1 MKNASRENSKSWV
14 IAAICCFINFLH
26 LGIARQSGLLYLAAI
41 ARYDAN
47 RNQASLPFVLC
58 YTIRNVS
65 GPFVGFLGRKVGLE
79 RVTIFG
85 CVLASLGMAACFL
98 AEDIIT
104 VTVLW
109 GGVFGLGFGM
119 GSVLIPVVLNQHF
132 DKHLSN
138 ANGIAFGGECV
149 AGFILPILVKILLNA
164 FGTSGLFLILSG
176 LMLHSVPAAMLL
188 KISATKPS
196 EKSAHKPIWVHN
208 GSSDAVLFPTVNG
221 IYNKSF
227 NLEVCDKSLQ
237 VNSTHILNGP
247 NMISVT
253 KLETLNE
260 DKSLYNNLAPEENT
274 ERCTHAHNGRIADSE
289 SVDSKSNY
297 VLQEQHLNAIIA
309 PQTMVINPNYIRSD
323 NKCQNSESALSTI
336 QCNGTEK
343 PFTKESSKSSAF
355 SSFRV
360 FYDPAFILML
370 LTQSS
375 FIFIGTMIMTIIVDL
390 SRDAGVTSN
399 EEIYI
404 LMCLSI
410 SDMIGRFGLGW
421 VTDSGYMSTVSFSA
435 LCYFS
440 LGIILTALVFLKGF
454 ILIMCAAFFIGLF
467 LGGLLIVCPGV
478 VSNHIEKEKITMALA
493 SRFVLYAP
501 MSLTQS
507 SLIGFFRG
515 TKGSYNGILYMLTA
529 VCLMCCAMSLSIPF
543 ATRIRE
549 KRKHRN
555 KESQEKGKT

>member
-1 MKNASRENSKSWV
+1 MKNASRETSKSWV

-58 YTIRNVS
+58 YTVRNVS

-85 CVLASLGMAACFL
+85 CVLASIGMGACFL
-98 AEDIIT
+98 AEDILT

-109 GGVFGLGFGM
+109 GGVFGVGFGM

-188 KISATKPS
+188 KISS
-196 EKSAHKPIWVHN
+196 SRQSKSPVHKPGWFHHA
-208 GSSDAVLFPTVNG
+208 SSDAILFSTVDGVYSKSSNLEDYG
-221 IYNKSF
+221 KSF
-227 NLEVCDKSLQ
+227 QAD
-237 VNSTHILNGP
+237 STNISNGP
-247 NMISVT
+247 NMSSVT
-253 KLETLNE
+253 NKTLYESKYMCNNTKSENNIENFTDVRNERAVDLESAACKL
-260 DKSLYNNLAPEENT
+260 P
-274 ERCTHAHNGRIADSE
+274 
-289 SVDSKSNY
+289 Y
-297 VLQEQHLNAIIA
+297 VLHGQHFNGVIA
-309 PQTMVINPNYIRSD
+309 PQTTLKCPNTIQNG
-323 NKCQNSESALSTI
+323 NKCQNSESSLPTI
-336 QCNGTEK
+336 QCNRTEK
-343 PFTKESSKSSAF
+343 SLVESSNTSAF

-375 FIFIGTMIMTIIVDL
+375 FIFIGTMVMTIIVDL
-390 SRDAGVTSN
+390 SRDASVTSD

-404 LMCLSI
+404 LMCLSV

-421 VTDSGYMSTVSFSA
+421 VTDNGYMSTVAFSA

-454 ILIMCAAFFIGLF
+454 VLIMCAAFFIGLF

-478 VSNHIEKEKITMALA
+478 VSDHIEKEKITMALA

-507 SLIGFFRG
+507 YLIGFFRG

-529 VCLMCCAMSLSIPF
+529 VCLLCCAMSLSIPF

-549 KRKHRN
+549 RRKRTKTEIHEN
-555 KESQEKGKT
+555 EKA